1 MVAHS
6 AWRLRKAKT
15 LIKLLALEPTHRVHR
30 DQVADLLWPELD
42 GGAARNNLHQVLH
55 VARRALST
63 VGVDGAAVLALRDD
77 VVVLGPDGHVITDL
91 EEFQDDVQR
100 ASNDSDA
107 LAAALRRWDGEVLPE
122 DAYEPWAQ
130 RAAWIQACATAPI
143 C

>member
-15 LIKLLALEPTHRVHR
+15 LIKLLALEPTHRLHR

-42 GGAARNNLHQVLH
+42 GDAARNNLHQVLH

-63 VGVDGAAVLALRDD
+63 VGVDGAAVLGLRDD

-91 EEFQDDVQR
+91 EEFQDAVQR
-100 ASNDSDA
+100 ASNDRDRKS
-107 LAAALRRWDGEVLPE
+107 RS
-122 DAYEPWAQ
+122 
-130 RAAWIQACATAPI
+130 APPMGR
-143 C
+143 